1 MRTAV
6 IGLGAMGLRHLQ
18 NVKTL
23 GLPLAGVCD
32 ARPEA
37 LAKAGELGAAPELR
51 FTDPAAMLKAAR
63 PECVIVATT
72 APGHGPLTIL
82 AAEAGA
88 KAVLCEKPLAASLT
102 ECDAMIAACAASGTR
117 LAVNHQMRY
126 MEQYVKVKELIAA
139 DEIGAL
145 ASVTVVSGNFGLAMN
160 GSHYFEMF
168 RWLTGEKPAT
178 VAAWLSKDRV
188 PNPRGPQFDDGA
200 GQIRVENPSGRRL
213 YMEMGSDQGHGVR
226 VIYAGRHGVLVA
238 DELAGRIE
246 VLGRVA
252 EHRALPTTRYGMPSA
267 TRVVPV
273 APADALAPSRSVL
286 EALISGRE
294 VPTGEDGRSAVA
306 VVAAAYRSH
315 ENGHATVAVSD
326 EAASLERRF
335 TFA

>member
-37 LAKAGELGAAPELR
+37 LEKSGEYGAAPELR
-51 FTDPAAMLKAAR
+51 FADPAAMFRSVK

-72 APGHGPLTIL
+72 APGHSPLTLL
-82 AAEAGA
+82 AAENGA
-88 KAVLCEKPLAASLT
+88 KAVLCEKPLATSLA
-102 ECDAMIAACAASGTR
+102 ECDEMIAACKKSKTR
-117 LAVNHQMRY
+117 LAVNHQMRF
-126 MEQYVKVKELIAA
+126 MEQYTKVKELIDA

-168 RWLTGEKPAT
+168 RWLTGEKPES

-200 GQIRVENPSGRRL
+200 GQIRVENPSGCRL
-213 YMEMGSDQGHGVR
+213 YMDMGSDQGHGVR

-238 DELAGRIE
+238 DELGGRIE
-246 VLGRVA
+246 VLGRTA

-273 APADALAPSRSVL
+273 APADALAPARAVL
-286 EALISGRE
+286 EALIAGRE
-294 VPTGEDGRSAVA
+294 IPTGEDGRSAVA
-306 VVAAAYRSH
+306 VVAAAYRSN
-315 ENGHATVAVSD
+315 ESGHATVPVSD
-326 EAASLERRF
+326 EAGSLKRRF